1 MNGTTISIIVGVF
14 FALNLISILLIWFRL
29 NTPFMDKLNEKILNV
44 ILFVLSICGGFIGVY
59 LGREMFGYRTETGK
73 LEKWMTKV
81 LVLEVII
88 ILIVLSQTLGKD

>member
-29 NTPFMDKLNEKILNV
+29 NTPFMDKLNEAVLNI
-44 ILFVLSICGGFIGVY
+44 ILFILSLCGGFIGVY
-59 LGREMFGYRTETGK
+59 LGREMFGYKTATGR

-81 LVLEVII
+81 LILEVII
-88 ILIVLSQTLGKD
+88 ILIVLSQKLGN

>member
-29 NTPFMDKLNEKILNV
+29 NTPFMDKLNEKILNI
-44 ILFVLSICGGFIGVY
+44 ILFVLAICGGFIGVY

-81 LVLEVII
+81 LILEVII
-88 ILIVLSQTLGKD
+88 ILIVLSQTLGDR

>member
-29 NTPFMDKLNEKILNV
+29 NTPFLDKLNEKILNI
-44 ILFVLSICGGFIGVY
+44 ILFVLAIIGGFIGVY
-59 LGREMFGYRTETGK
+59 LGREMFGYKTATGK

-81 LVLEVII
+81 LILEVII
-88 ILIVLSQTLGKD
+88 IVIVLTQVLGD

>member
-29 NTPFMDKLNEKILNV
+29 NTPFLDKINETILNI
-44 ILFVLSICGGFIGVY
+44 ILFVLALIGGFIGVY
-59 LGREMFGYRTETGK
+59 LGREMFGYKTATGK

-81 LVLEVII
+81 LILEVII
-88 ILIVLSQTLGKD
+88 IVIVLTQVLGD